1 MKKLSP
7 FEKATERYQNAQK
20 MMFVKERLKKEL
32 PPRGSA
38 AYRYFSDPDKNP
50 PSYYSLVESIDNI
63 CKMNLPELGEFS
75 YSIYKSDFSEEV
87 VFDSL
92 ANIYKNEK

>member
-20 MMFVKERLKKEL
+20 MMFVKELLKKEL

-50 PSYYSLVESIDNI
+50 PSYYSLVESIDNMSLEE
-63 CKMNLPELGEFS
+63 CKNHPAWNWYS
-75 YSIYKSDFSEEV
+75 YEV
-87 VFDSL
+87 GDVVS
-92 ANIYKNEK
+92 NVGWV

>member
-7 FEKATERYQNAQK
+7 SEKATERYQNAKK
-20 MMFVKERLKKEL
+20 MMFVKEKLKKEL

-50 PSYYSLVESIDNI
+50 PSYYSLVKSIDNMTLED
-63 CKMNLPELGEFS
+63 CKNHPSWGWYMG
-75 YSIYKSDFSEEV
+75 V
-87 VFDSL
+87 G
-92 ANIYKNEK
+92 

>member
-20 MMFVKERLKKEL
+20 MMFVKEQLKKEL

-50 PSYYSLVESIDNI
+50 PSYYSLVESIDNMSLEE
-63 CKMNLPELGEFS
+63 CKNHPSWNWCWWIDLWEFP
-75 YSIYKSDFSEEV
+75 
-87 VFDSL
+87 
-92 ANIYKNEK
+92 

>member
-20 MMFVKERLKKEL
+20 MMFVKEQLKKEL

-50 PSYYSLVESIDNI
+50 PSYYSLVESIDNMSLEE
-63 CKMNLPELGEFS
+63 CKNHPAWNW
-75 YSIYKSDFSEEV
+75 YSNV
-87 VFDSL
+87 GWNVGWV
-92 ANIYKNEK
+92 

>member
-38 AYRYFSDPDKNP
+38 AYRYFSDPDKNLP
-50 PSYYSLVESIDNI
+50 PYYSLVESIDNMSLEE
-63 CKMNLPELGEFS
+63 CKNHPFWNW
-75 YSIYKSDFSEEV
+75 YS
-87 VFDSL
+87 
-92 ANIYKNEK
+92 NIGWA

>member
-7 FEKATERYQNAQK
+7 FEKATERYQNAVK
-20 MMFVKERLKKEL
+20 MIFVKRQLKKEL

-50 PSYYSLVESIDNI
+50 PSYYSLEESIDNMSLEE
-63 CKMNLPELGEFS
+63 CKNHPAWNW
-75 YSIYKSDFSEEV
+75 YSNV
-87 VFDSL
+87 GWV
-92 ANIYKNEK
+92 

>member
-38 AYRYFSDPDKNP
+38 AYRYFSDPDKNLP
-50 PSYYSLVESIDNI
+50 PYYSLVESIDN
-63 CKMNLPELGEFS
+63 M
-75 YSIYKSDFSEEV
+75 
-87 VFDSL
+87 SL
-92 ANIYKNEK
+92 ASCKEHPMFKYYYSQSEFTI

>member
-20 MMFVKERLKKEL
+20 MMFVKEQLKKEL

-38 AYRYFSDPDKNP
+38 AYRYFSDSDKTHHHIIV
-50 PSYYSLVESIDNI
+50 LWKVLII
-63 CKMNLPELGEFS
+63 CLSKNVKIIPLGTG
-75 YSIYKSDFSEEV
+75 IQM
-87 VFDSL
+87 
-92 ANIYKNEK
+92 